1 VVRAIERAP
10 QLTELVLTSLFGRLT
25 EPSVAALRGDVMSC
39 FKSLHNLRSLEVGRS
54 DRRFGRAQFVAMLAR
69 SLASTALESLTLN
82 HEALDRNDVPLLIAI
97 IDRLS
102 CLTRLELASSL
113 SAHDGPEVLLAAAR
127 HPALRV
133 LNVDHCGVGIDAGVR
148 QLLKQ
153 SSTLEELSLLG
164 SDVDQTMLL
173 DCVAESTQLRVLR
186 CDRYN
191 GGDAAVLSFRGML
204 RLLQRNT
211 SLNELHGMLIC
222 NNVHL
227 PEELVSAFEENFSLH
242 HVAVPLPL
250 DASPRFLENRAR
262 LCSLLNRNRRIVKW
276 TAMRERVLEIALAFA
291 DMRLPPY
298 VLEEIVDLTAPAM
311 TATRHWLKIQTLI
324 CVQRFQNRLDEK
336 RVS

>member
-1 VVRAIERAP
+1 M
-10 QLTELVLTSLFGRLT
+10 LTSLFGRLT

-164 SDVDQTMLL
+164 SDVDQEPARDAVRGVPFDALEPFGEGRRRRRQGGVVRGGAGH
-173 DCVAESTQLRVLR
+173 DVL
-186 CDRYN
+186 
-191 GGDAAVLSFRGML
+191 AKL
-204 RLLQRNT
+204 
-211 SLNELHGMLIC
+211 
-222 NNVHL
+222 
-227 PEELVSAFEENFSLH
+227 
-242 HVAVPLPL
+242 
-250 DASPRFLENRAR
+250 
-262 LCSLLNRNRRIVKW
+262 RNRGH
-276 TAMRERVLEIALAFA
+276 FG
-291 DMRLPPY
+291 
-298 VLEEIVDLTAPAM
+298 
-311 TATRHWLKIQTLI
+311 
-324 CVQRFQNRLDEK
+324 C
-336 RVS
+336 